1 MAFMN
6 EYISDEDIKNYEI
19 EKVWLRHNAQYI
31 GKSRPTAFRFQWT
44 IDRDRNI
51 YFMVVAGGGRAD
63 HEDGT
68 TCVLNW
74 QGKQTT
80 VRIDKADGSS
90 ANLNDN
96 PFKIIWELLNTP
108 SLDSVSNREIL
119 GVLKEGLTTYGY
131 EGARRQVPNTIVEF
145 KF

>member
-1 MAFMN
+1 MAFVN

-19 EKVWLRHNAQYI
+19 EKVWLSFNAQYI
-31 GKSRPTAFRFQWT
+31 GKSRPAGFRFQWT
-44 IDRDRNI
+44 IDRERNI

-68 TCVLNW
+68 ACVLNW
-74 QGKQTT
+74 HGRQTT
-80 VRIDKADGSS
+80 VRINEADGSS
-90 ANLNDN
+90 ANLNDR

-108 SLDSVSNREIL
+108 SLDSVSNQEIL
-119 GVLKEGLTTYGY
+119 GALKEALTAYGY
-131 EGARRQVPNTIVEF
+131 EGARLQVPSTIVEF